1 MSKVGGGRNF
11 GYGKN
16 IRWAAKN
23 ALKDR
28 YGEGHYSTRAS
39 HAHRWNIFAD
49 FLKSECNI
57 KDARDIKKDAIAKYG
72 NHLKQQV
79 DAKRMEIAY
88 AQNLLSSVN
97 TILSTMRKDTKLAV
111 SPAQWVGERSH
122 VRTHIPNTLKRDELN
137 QALSILESKKDHPLW
152 LVASFCREFGLRFK
166 EASLLNARTAL
177 RQAKA
182 HNRINITEGT
192 KGGRGKRADR
202 WVPVTKEGL
211 KLLQT
216 AQKLQ
221 ADNKNLIP
229 EKYNYAQWRD
239 RANSQWRL
247 ATRGTSIRGFH
258 DLRSAYACERYHQ
271 ITGRPAPVITDNKRT
286 ADKEL
291 DQKARII
298 IALALGH
305 GRPQVLQSYIG
316 SAQ

>member
-23 ALKDR
+23 ALNDR
-28 YGEGHYSTRAS
+28 YGDGHFSTRAS

-57 KDARDIKKDAIAKYG
+57 KDARDIKRDAIAKYG
-72 NHLKQQV
+72 DYLKQQV
-79 DAKRMEIAY
+79 ESKGMEVAY

-97 TILSTMRKDTKLAV
+97 TILSTMRKDTNLAV
-111 SPAQWVGERSH
+111 SPAHWAGQRTH
-122 VRTHIPNTLKRDELN
+122 VRTHIPNSLKRDELT
-137 QALSILESKKDHPLW
+137 QALCILESKKDHLLL

-177 RQAKA
+177 RQAKT
-182 HNRINITEGT
+182 HNQINITEGT

-221 ADNKNLIP
+221 SNNKNLIP
-229 EKYNYAQWRD
+229 ERYNYAQWRD
-239 RANSQWRL
+239 HANSQWRL
-247 ATRGTSIRGFH
+247 ATRNTSIRGFH
-258 DLRSAYACERYHQ
+258 DLRAAYACERYHQ
-271 ITGRPAPVITDNKRT
+271 ITGRPAPVLTDNKRT

-291 DQKARII
+291 DQKARMI

-305 GRPQVLQSYIG
+305 GRSQVLQSYIG